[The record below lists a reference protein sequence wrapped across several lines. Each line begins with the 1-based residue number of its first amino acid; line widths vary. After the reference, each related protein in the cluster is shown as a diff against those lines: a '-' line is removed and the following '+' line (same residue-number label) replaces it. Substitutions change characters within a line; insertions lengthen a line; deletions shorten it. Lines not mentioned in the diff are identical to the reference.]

1 MLCPDDTQGIKNGE
15 QGGRSFMG
23 WSDALTKWMGP
34 YKRKQIER
42 TSPSKVSYVFDDRCV
57 GDVPPPS
64 VAVGFRVQG

>member
-23 WSDALTKWMGP
+23 WSDALAKWMGP
-34 YKRKQIER
+34 YKRKQIKR

-57 GDVPPPS
+57 GTCRTWS
-64 VAVGFRVQG
+64 G